1 MTKSN
6 TAIGQTI
13 QTHSNV
19 NVYPLMRRMADG
31 MQSDGLVLRRLSA
44 KKVRVDTYRSFVSV
58 DNLFINENCANTP
71 FIAIISI
78 VSTF

>member
-1 MTKSN
+1 
-6 TAIGQTI
+6 
-13 QTHSNV
+13 
-19 NVYPLMRRMADG
+19 MADG
-31 MQSDGLVLRRLSA
+31 MQPDALVLRRLSA